1 MSPGGLLALRA
12 WETVLPSLGL
22 LPVLLP
28 SKWSTVG
35 LRNRVD
41 LGKMTWQVTTKS
53 RYPWEK
59 HAQPATSWPRVQVSL
74 GEAHATTHATT
85 WWDLAEPFPWARL
98 LQLRGADEET
108 VGLRWFSSRKQ
119 CVIIMI
125 RAYLRTVYKDALS
138 AHLEIIPCAYLYVS
152 VCICSQIR
160 FFRKRL
166 LNFLC
171 QLLQGYANVGL
182 NKKITFF

>member
-1 MSPGGLLALRA
+1 MSPSACLALRA

-35 LRNRVD
+35 LRNVVD

-59 HAQPATSWPRVQVSL
+59 HAWPTTSLPRAQGVL
-74 GEAHATTHATT
+74 GEAHVTTHAIT
-85 WWDLAEPFPWARL
+85 WWDLAELFPWARL

-119 CVIIMI
+119 YVIIMI
-125 RAYLRTVYKDALS
+125 RAYLRTVYNDAWVPIWKLFPV
-138 AHLEIIPCAYLYVS
+138 HIYMFLYVS
-152 VCICSQIR
+152 VP
-160 FFRKRL
+160 K
-166 LNFLC
+166 
-171 QLLQGYANVGL
+171 
-182 NKKITFF
+182 